1 MAAIVVYNVTTMPKI
16 NIREFKAHFSAFID
30 RVAAGETIVIA
41 KRNEAVAELRPVESR
56 RTARIL
62 GSPVAGVVVPDSFF
76 EPLPDDLLAVFGAED
91 PR

>member
-1 MAAIVVYNVTTMPKI
+1 MPKI

-41 KRNEAVAELRPVESR
+41 KRNEAVAELRPAERR

-62 GSPVAGVVVPDSFF
+62 GSAVAGVVVPDSFF